1 MPASKPLPMASRFKE
16 VSTSWPSP
24 PAPIMEAMIT
34 MLRDSMMT
42 WLTPTMR
49 VGRAAGIITFHRSW
63 RREQPA
69 MWPNSTISVATRRS
83 ASMVQR
89 TMGGMA

>member
-1 MPASKPLPMASRFKE
+1 MARRFSE
-16 VSTSWPSP
+16 VSTSWPRP
-24 PAPIMEAMIT
+24 PAPIIEAMIT
-34 MLRDSMMT
+34 MLSDSMIT
-42 WLTPTMR
+42 WLTPTIR

-69 MWPNSTISVATRRS
+69 MWPNSTISVATSRS

-89 TMGGMA
+89 TIGGMA